1 MFSSSSFTTSQR
13 VFGSALP
20 VKPIESSSGWNTNFE
35 DQQKS
40 WNSRDVL
47 NLETAIDTLVAVDTQ
62 LVNWSYFSS
71 LVLDRDDFT
80 KYKSFINWKIAS
92 VNIDI
97 DTAVQFKEYVDWRI
111 FLYTHD
117 NVDISKIKDVV
128 LDWNDVLKTQRLT
141 ETEIVQ
147 NMYRLD
153 THSRRSTRKLWR
165 SLCKYQTLSEQFMT
179 RFWSRLDKTV
189 VAHYQQMS
197 YKFILK
203 HIDELDIDIVRRH
216 QDLKES
222 QIASL
227 SKL

>member
-1 MFSSSSFTTSQR
+1 MFSSGSFTTTTPLA
-13 VFGSALP
+13 FGSTLP
-20 VKPIESSSGWNTNFE
+20 VSSNWNSNTFE
-35 DQQKS
+35 DKPKS
-40 WNSRDVL
+40 SNSREVS
-47 NLETAIDTLVAVDTQ
+47 NLEAAIDTLAASDMK
-62 LVNWSYFSS
+62 LVNWSYFSG
-71 LVLDRDDFT
+71 LVLDNTDFT

-92 VNIDI
+92 INIDI
-97 DTAVQFKEYVDWRI
+97 DTAVQLKEHVDWRI

-117 NVDISKIKDVV
+117 NVDVSKIKDVV
-128 LDWNDVLKTQRLT
+128 LDWNDVLKTQRLD
-141 ETEIVQ
+141 ETEIVH

-179 RFWSRLDKTV
+179 RFWCRLDKNI

-216 QDLKES
+216 QDLKEW